1 MTRAC
6 RELKSWIAPALCAA
20 VWCLFAQAGL
30 HAQTSSLPIESITVD
45 DSVFG
50 EGFRQSLIA
59 IPLAALLGAA
69 LALRPRKHGAPRRS
83 VSVVETQI
91 ILAVIGAVVM
101 IVVGSSLARAFGVV
115 GVAGLVRY
123 RAKIDDPKDAA
134 VMLSTLAVGL
144 ACGIGVLTVAIFS
157 AIFIIGLL
165 FAIEWFEP
173 KPVKPFVLSVKA
185 KDAVSLQPQVEE
197 LLRRRHWKFEL
208 RGAAPSEFSFA
219 VQLPQGAS
227 TDTISSAI
235 MALDKDPETAVEWA
249 PEKAPKG

>member
-1 MTRAC
+1 MTRAH
-6 RELKSWIAPALCAA
+6 REFEKWIAPSLCAA

-30 HAQTSSLPIESITVD
+30 HAQSSLPIESITVD

-50 EGFRQSLIA
+50 EGFHKALIA

-69 LALRPRKHGAPRRS
+69 LALRPRKHGAPKRS

-144 ACGIGVLTVAIFS
+144 ACGIGLPAIAIFS
-157 AIFIIGLL
+157 TVFIIGLL

-173 KPVKPFVLSVKA
+173 KPVKPFVLNVKT
-185 KDAVSLQPQVEE
+185 KDAAALQPKVEE
-197 LLRRRHWKFEL
+197 LLRRRHWKFDF
-208 RGAAPSEFSFA
+208 RAAAPGEFSLA

-227 TDTISSAI
+227 TDAVSTAI
-235 MALDKDPETAVEWA
+235 MGLDKDPETAVEWT
-249 PEKAPKG
+249 PEKAPKA